1 MAPYPFFDQ
10 FELLLIAEQLVKR
23 YLLNGSERL
32 EVIHIQVTGI
42 TEETIDIGTTLNPLL
57 LT

>member
-1 MAPYPFFDQ
+1 MAPHPFLDQ
-10 FELLLIAEQLVKR
+10 FKLLLIAEQLVKR

-42 TEETIDIGTTLNPLL
+42 TEETINIGTTLNPLL